1 MSFLLRLSRKLNVV
15 TRLLEYAI
23 KHNPTLFSF
32 CIFFAIYIATEL
44 IFSISFFGCLTG
56 WLPAFPASWRF
67 LLMLLFV
74 VPAFTFIQLL
84 RLLLPLLSNKW
95 NGGMSI
101 PQHGY
106 VMFQRGSNDSPF
118 DFAGEGN
125 VLLEIAEEG
134 NERCSRPVSPTA
146 HLLVHHKSLWIQI
159 LIYTILFCASTWI
172 GAHYE
177 QPGDVR
183 YRDVVQSAVA
193 HPLRQGY
200 GKQEKIF
207 IAALFYNNE
216 LVIPYWQN
224 SLIKAIHYLGPD
236 NVFVSVVESHST
248 DSSPELLQ
256 QLDADLALMGV
267 SRRILTGDETISR
280 PEYLGGRERI
290 EFLAAT
296 RNRALEPLMEGGYDK
311 VIFSNDVFIEPETL
325 VELLETNDGNYD
337 MACGLDF
344 GHFGAYDMWVLRD
357 RQAKLTSGIWPYFFD
372 EADYRA
378 MQTDSPAPVFSCWN
392 GIIVFPADP
401 LIPIPL
407 RSNRTLSTDPLPY
420 DLPSTHPAAQD
431 PSMRGLSPA
440 LTPPIQFRT
449 SATGECFS
457 SESFLLPYDLKRQF
471 NLQRMYVNPRVIT
484 AYKWRYYAYFKW
496 FMRHPVLRWWIEK
509 VYNGAWMARTVFVV
523 GDATKVYRWDGGDC
537 HPWF

>member
-1 MSFLLRLSRKLNVV
+1 MSFLLRLFRTLNVT
-15 TRLLEYAI
+15 TRLLLPI
-23 KHNPTLFSF
+23 KRNPTLLS
-32 CIFFAIYIATEL
+32 CSIFLTIYIATEF
-44 IFSISFFGCLTG
+44 IFSISFFACLTG
-56 WLPAFPASWRF
+56 WLPAFPATWRF

-74 VPAFTFIQLL
+74 VPTFTFIQLL
-84 RLLLPLLSNKW
+84 RLLLSLLSIRR

-101 PQHGY
+101 PQHEYIMLQG
-106 VMFQRGSNDSPF
+106 GSNDSPF

-125 VLLEIAEEG
+125 VLLETAEEA
-134 NERCSRPVSPTA
+134 NERCSRPVSPIA
-146 HLLVHHKSLWIQI
+146 HLMTHHKSLWIQI
-159 LIYTILFCASTWI
+159 LIYTILFCVSTWI
-172 GAHYE
+172 GAHYQ

-183 YRDVVQSAVA
+183 YRDAVHSAAA
-193 HPLRQGY
+193 HPLREGY

-216 LVIPYWQN
+216 LVIPYWHN
-224 SLIKAIHYLGPD
+224 SLITAIHYLGPD
-236 NVFVSVVESHST
+236 NVFVSIVESHST

-311 VIFSNDVFIEPETL
+311 VVFSNDIFIEPETL

-357 RQAKLTSGIWPYFFD
+357 RQAKLAT
-372 EADYRA
+372 DYHA

-392 GIIVFPADP
+392 SCFD
-401 LIPIPL
+401 
-407 RSNRTLSTDPLPY
+407 
-420 DLPSTHPAAQD
+420 
-431 PSMRGLSPA
+431 
-440 LTPPIQFRT
+440 TPNTFRT
-449 SATGECFS
+449 SSPAECFS
-457 SESFLLPYDLKRQF
+457 SESFLLPYDLRRQF
-471 NLQRMYVNPRVIT
+471 NLQRIYVNPRVIT
-484 AYKWRYYAYFKW
+484 AYRWRYYAYFKW
-496 FMRHPVLRWWIEK
+496 FMRHPV
-509 VYNGAWMARTVFVV
+509 YDGAWMARTVFVV
-523 GDATKVYRWDGGDC
+523 GDATRVYRWDGGDC
-537 HPWF
+537 HPWS